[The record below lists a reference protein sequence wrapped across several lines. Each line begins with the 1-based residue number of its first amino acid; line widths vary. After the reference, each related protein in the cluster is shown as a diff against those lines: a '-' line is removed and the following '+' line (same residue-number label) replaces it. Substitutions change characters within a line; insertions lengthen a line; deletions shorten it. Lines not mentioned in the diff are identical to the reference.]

1 MPAGTWVN
9 DIPPAIFMLIHVVL
23 FLVGA
28 GLASVSFQ
36 RGARLLGYG
45 FGRFALAEVSYMTYH
60 ADCTVFL
67 FAHTVSEV
75 LDALAFVT
83 IFVWAAQSVLGRS
96 PAVRPG
102 ETARV
107 RPTL

>member
-9 DIPPAIFMLIHVVL
+9 SIPPAIFMLIHVIL

-28 GLASVSFQ
+28 GLASISFQ

-45 FGRFALAEVSYMTYH
+45 FGLFALAEVSYMTYH
-60 ADCTVFL
+60 ADWTVFL
-67 FAHTVSEV
+67 FAHTISEV

-83 IFVWAAQSVLGRS
+83 IFVYATQTVLRGTAAPARTEGS
-96 PAVRPG
+96 PA
-102 ETARV
+102 
-107 RPTL
+107 RPTA